1 MNLID
6 SEKYLSEIVKNHH
19 RKFDYTRF
27 DNLTLGEIC
36 FFSRLLTDQLL
47 FMILYRSNLLPIGI
61 SEWRAIRKGLRA
73 PTLMQVGASLYESC
87 PKRQLI
93 GVLSDAILET
103 DMITKELRDRLAD
116 KPVGRDLILV
126 DQGRKDNLDTLQR
139 LLQVDKISS
148 YRPSKYDS
156 TDIQQDVWVKTFQVY
171 RQQGKDALRQYSGH
185 IRSISPPPIAMHH
198 AEQEFWKKVVLPAW
212 SNNLKR
218 YIEKVLPILNRR
230 TEEIPEHTRQ
240 ALRNSFERW
249 TAQKRSG
256 EEVPLRVAD
265 RVVLRRSSSR
275 VWRKEGERVDLGTSE
290 KADVSAQMF
299 AVLKE
304 AKRHNRWGPRAITAF
319 KYYIEGKTEEEAAKL
334 AGITDKTFRNNIIR
348 LKKIFSSKK

>member
-1 MNLID
+1 MNSID
-6 SEKYLSEIVKNHH
+6 SQEYLSEIVRNHH

-27 DNLTLGEIC
+27 DNLTLGEVC

-47 FMILYRSNLLPIGI
+47 FMVLYRSNLLPIGI
-61 SEWRAIRKGLRA
+61 SEWRAIRNGLRA
-73 PTLMQVGASLYESC
+73 PKNLLQVGTRLCELC
-87 PKRQLI
+87 HDRQLI

-126 DQGRKDNLDTLQR
+126 DQGRKDLETLQR
-139 LLQVDKISS
+139 LLQADKITS

-156 TDIQQDVWVKTFQVY
+156 GDIQQDVWVKTFQLY
-171 RQQGKDALRQYSGH
+171 RQQGNDALRQYSEH
-185 IRSISPPPIAMHH
+185 VRSISPPPIALHH
-198 AEQEFWKKVVLPAW
+198 AEQEFWNKVVLPAW

-218 YIEKVLPILNRR
+218 YIEKVLPILDRR
-230 TEEIPEHTRQ
+230 TEEIPEQTRQ
-240 ALRNSFERW
+240 DLRNGFERW
-249 TAQKRSG
+249 KPQKRTG
-256 EEVPLRVAD
+256 KEVPLRAAD

-275 VWRKEGERVDLGTSE
+275 VWRKGGELIDSGAAD

-304 AKRHNRWGPRAITAF
+304 AKTLGTKGDNCFQILH
-319 KYYIEGKTEEEAAKL
+319 EG
-334 AGITDKTFRNNIIR
+334 
-348 LKKIFSSKK
+348 